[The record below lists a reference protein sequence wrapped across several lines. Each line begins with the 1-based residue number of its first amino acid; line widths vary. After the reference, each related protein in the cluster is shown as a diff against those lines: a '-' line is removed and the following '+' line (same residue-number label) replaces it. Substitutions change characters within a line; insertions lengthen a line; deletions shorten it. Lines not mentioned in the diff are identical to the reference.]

1 MAATQAFAAKR
12 RLIGSTCG
20 YYLHGGAR
28 GGWDGCDLD
37 GGALLE
43 VKRRIAIGA
52 GVRLELCLVQVVAA
66 ACAHDFNFVCRLYDA
81 IRESRRKFE

>member
-1 MAATQAFAAKR
+1 MGPHARAH
-12 RLIGSTCG
+12 
-20 YYLHGGAR
+20 LHGGAR
-28 GGWDGCDLD
+28 GRWDGRDLD

-52 GVRLELCLVQVVAA
+52 GVCLEFCLVQVVAT

-81 IRESRRKFE
+81 VRESRRKFE